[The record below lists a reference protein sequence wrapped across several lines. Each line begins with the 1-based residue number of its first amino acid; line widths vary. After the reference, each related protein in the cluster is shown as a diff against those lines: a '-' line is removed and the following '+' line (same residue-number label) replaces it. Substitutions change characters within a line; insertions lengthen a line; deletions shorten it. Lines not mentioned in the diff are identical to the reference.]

1 MMTEFEGLARSS
13 GILHDEKEKEPN
25 ISGGGTS
32 DSFPKYRSL
41 TNKFP
46 KSTTANTVRTIGKK
60 SLNSDLKT
68 DRDGLFQVC
77 LSRPTIE
84 PGQI

>member
-46 KSTTANTVRTIGKK
+46 KSTTAKHSPNNWKEIPQLR
-60 SLNSDLKT
+60 LEN
-68 DRDGLFQVC
+68 R
-77 LSRPTIE
+77 
-84 PGQI
+84 